1 MKHTILG
8 WCKRFAENFEKSCS
22 PSNLTSRS
30 PSSLSYLHILVIRGQ
45 KTKGKNQI
53 ISLSVK
59 ISPPAKKTQRT
70 SKRTLRNKRFWIVTV
85 VMSAFV
91 PTQQTQA
98 GSGGSGGGGGGGGG
112 GNRNRNRNQ
121 QKRVRRS
128 DSGVE
133 LDAQSGGGGRGGGG
147 NGGNRPPVQQQQQQQ
162 QVNFNVNSLKNMLGV
177 ASVAKPSGN
186 EDEEDDDEDDGDEI
200 DVGGLV
206 GDPTLM
212 SHMTGAK
219 FGDIVGASQLTKRAI
234 ADVMKYTFMTQVQK
248 ESIPEILKGKDV
260 FVKAKTGIVFIFSCW
275 LSLLL

>member
-1 MKHTILG
+1 MVGVNVLRK
-8 WCKRFAENFEKSCS
+8 
-22 PSNLTSRS
+22 TSRKVV
-30 PSSLSYLHILVIRGQ
+30 PHQTSLRAHVIIFAHIGDPWTENQRKGSNNKSIGEDIPASKKKHNEQ
-45 KTKGKNQI
+45 AKEHSETKGFRPVI
-53 ISLSVK
+53 
-59 ISPPAKKTQRT
+59 
-70 SKRTLRNKRFWIVTV
+70 

-91 PTQQTQA
+91 PPQQPQTQA
-98 GSGGSGGGGGGGGG
+98 GSGGGGGGG

-133 LDAQSGGGGRGGGG
+133 LDAQSGGGGRGGG
-147 NGGNRPPVQQQQQQQ
+147 NGGSRPPAQQQQQQ

-186 EDEEDDDEDDGDEI
+186 EDDEEDDEDDGDEI